1 MKCSSLVLSGLLLT
15 LSACSSTPTGSV
27 TTNDT
32 ALTLSGRVVNWPGG
46 PATLELRTSTAVL
59 ARGTVSETGDVNLV
73 LPDASTMSSTLMQ
86 VDPSTFG
93 NCTSTL
99 VYSDLQARWRNFKGV
114 GVYRNG
120 TSLGSVGRGYG
131 LTRFD
136 QAKPG
141 DYLVRWMYV
150 DRPLNV
156 VGTYS
161 CAGHKET
168 VDLRFKPGWNAYLQ
182 EYTTNYS
189 ASGGYY
195 EIRTHSGSDATA
207 RWGFQSAQGAGQ

>member
-168 VDLRFKPGWNAYLQ
+168 RNNFV
-182 EYTTNYS
+182 
-189 ASGGYY
+189 
-195 EIRTHSGSDATA
+195 
-207 RWGFQSAQGAGQ
+207 